1 MLFRNHARE
10 EAEQLRQ
17 QLAAVHD
24 DYRQQIEGLQELV
37 AEKDEQLRALQ
48 YRSDNEA
55 RVLAYQL
62 SGNDMLNSIREG
74 LAGNAEQL
82 IEERRS
88 LEQLDGIFD
97 HTREA
102 VARLRE
108 RAEQINHHAQSSLEA
123 TEVLDSTAGSIS
135 HLVVGIKEISD
146 QTNLL
151 ALNAAIEAARAGEAG
166 RGFAVVAD
174 EVRNLA
180 SKAHQ
185 ASAEI
190 ESLITQVL
198 EQTGAIQQIVTTN
211 HESAAEVSASSTQID
226 GVVSE
231 VIQRSNH
238 MQQVI
243 RMATTASFL
252 DTVKLD
258 HAVWKNRVYSLV
270 EQGNFSQGAN
280 SHTECRLGHW
290 YYEGYGASHYGHLSA
305 FRALE
310 APHRQV
316 HEAGRAALVAGQQG
330 DFKQMLSHLATMESE
345 SMEVVRG
352 VDRLLREVLG
362 SP

>member
-1 MLFRNHARE
+1 MLFRSHARKE
-10 EAEQLRQ
+10 VEQLRQ
-17 QLAAVHD
+17 QLDSVHA

-37 AEKDEQLRALQ
+37 AEKDAQLRALQ
-48 YRSDNEA
+48 YKSDQEA
-55 RVLAYQL
+55 RILTYQL

-74 LAGNAEQL
+74 LAGNAEHL
-82 IEERRS
+82 IGERKS
-88 LEQLDGIFD
+88 LAQLDGIFD

-108 RAEQINHHAQSSLEA
+108 RAEHINHHAQSSLEA
-123 TEVLDSTAGSIS
+123 TAVLDNTAGSIG

-180 SKAHQ
+180 GKAHQ

-190 ESLITQVL
+190 ESLIAQVL
-198 EQTGAIQQIVTTN
+198 EQTGTIKNIVTSN

-231 VIQRSNH
+231 VIQRSHH

-258 HAVWKNRVYSLV
+258 HAVWKNQVYSLV
-270 EQGNFSQGAN
+270 EQGNFAQGAN

-290 YYEGYGASHYGHLSA
+290 YYEGYGAAHYGHLNT
-305 FRALE
+305 FRSLE
-310 APHRQV
+310 KPHRQV
-316 HEAGRAALVAGQQG
+316 HESGKAALAAGRQG
-330 DFKQMLSHLATMESE
+330 DFEQMLKHLATMESA
-345 SMEVVRG
+345 SMDVVRG
-352 VDRLLREVLG
+352 VDRLLKEVL
-362 SP
+362 SAP